1 LPNQKLLPCRGSAQV
16 QKHVEK
22 HDSEE
27 NELQFCEDQDAPEL
41 LNATSG
47 FLTND
52 EAPET
57 LIPVLKILANVF
69 VPDTLAAADFID
81 RWLAERQP
89 DPGAVAV
96 GRLAAAL
103 GTADFIV
110 RGETITA
117 LAKPHR
123 FYLLQPVQ
131 EAFTI
136 TSGEKETEVRAL
148 LEACGMERFLTAV
161 LSRRMA
167 RSDNLEVWE

>member
-1 LPNQKLLPCRGSAQV
+1 LPNQKLLPCRVSAQV

-27 NELQFCEDQDAPEL
+27 NEVRLCKDQDAPEL
-41 LNATSG
+41 FNATTG

-52 EAPET
+52 EVPET
-57 LIPVLKILANVF
+57 L
-69 VPDTLAAADFID
+69 AA
-81 RWLAERQP
+81 
-89 DPGAVAV
+89 
-96 GRLAAAL
+96 
-103 GTADFIV
+103 ADFIV

-136 TSGEKETEVRAL
+136 TSGDKETEVRAL

>member
-1 LPNQKLLPCRGSAQV
+1 MPNQKLLPWRGSAQV

-27 NELQFCEDQDAPEL
+27 NELQFCEVQDAPEL
-41 LNATSG
+41 FNATSG

-52 EAPET
+52 EVAE
-57 LIPVLKILANVF
+57 
-69 VPDTLAAADFID
+69 TLAAADFID

-96 GRLAAAL
+96 GRLAEAL
-103 GTADFIV
+103 STADFIV

-136 TSGEKETEVRAL
+136 SSGEKQTEVRAL
-148 LEACGMERFLTAV
+148 LEA
-161 LSRRMA
+161 
-167 RSDNLEVWE
+167 

>member
-1 LPNQKLLPCRGSAQV
+1 MLPV
-16 QKHVEK
+16 V
-22 HDSEE
+22 
-27 NELQFCEDQDAPEL
+27 
-41 LNATSG
+41 

-52 EAPET
+52 EVPE
-57 LIPVLKILANVF
+57 
-69 VPDTLAAADFID
+69 TLAAADFID

-96 GRLAAAL
+96 GRLAEVL
-103 GTADFIV
+103 GTADFIL
-110 RGETITA
+110 RGETTTA

-136 TSGEKETEVRAL
+136 SSGEEQTEVRTL
-148 LEACGMERFLTAV
+148 LEACGMKMLLTAV

>member
-1 LPNQKLLPCRGSAQV
+1 MPNQKLLPCRGGAQV

-27 NELQFCEDQDAPEL
+27 NELQFCEVQDAPEL
-41 LNATSG
+41 FNATSG

-52 EAPET
+52 EVPE
-57 LIPVLKILANVF
+57 
-69 VPDTLAAADFID
+69 TLAAADFID

-89 DPGAVAV
+89 DPCAVAV
-96 GRLAAAL
+96 GRLAEAL
-103 GTADFIV
+103 GTADFIL

-136 TSGEKETEVRAL
+136 SSGEK
-148 LEACGMERFLTAV
+148 
-161 LSRRMA
+161 
-167 RSDNLEVWE
+167 